1 MVSAPTRNSDLSTT
15 TLILYTVF
23 LPFNKEGPVYGI
35 RCGLGRGCA
44 TACSK
49 YIYQSEGKGCSNS
62 VTFLLPGFRGL
73 PGYPQPGRKISGKGT
88 YGACVGLLNG
98 LHMRFRF
105 SPNTNRRRVSQSW
118 NPRPFKNIARRT
130 GRAFACV
137 LRTYASKRSEEQRRW
152 AKFCNGLG
160 RGLEWGEYI

>member
-1 MVSAPTRNSDLSTT
+1 M
-15 TLILYTVF
+15 
-23 LPFNKEGPVYGI
+23 YGI

-98 LHMRFRF
+98 LHMRLSILPEHKPAAGFTVVEPQAVQKH
-105 SPNTNRRRVSQSW
+105 S
-118 NPRPFKNIARRT
+118 
-130 GRAFACV
+130 
-137 LRTYASKRSEEQRRW
+137 
-152 AKFCNGLG
+152 
-160 RGLEWGEYI
+160 